1 MSTDENINDDALL
14 YAIRDQDAAGVHQ
27 LILNGVDVH
36 QVWGE
41 DIRKRRAM
49 SYNTPLHAACGICVN
64 GDIASLLIDANVS
77 VDIRD
82 EAQMSPLHVAARHQN
97 VDILRLLIH
106 KGAEID
112 AVDIDGDTPLTHSIW
127 IRCNYPWLYDDYEAI
142 QVLIDAN
149 ADVKINP
156 RNEGTPLHDA
166 AHFKHQIEL
175 MDLLLNKGVVIDALD
190 VTGRTPLNRAIRANN
205 THAVR
210 ELLEWDASPNQCI
223 DPSANKPDFPVCGLI
238 DDLSTPLHQAA
249 IYDGFCVIA
258 TLVRFGADLDA
269 LDKNGYTPLE
279 LATLHKNPTTATEL
293 NEEIDRLEQERIKY
307 ERKLQM
313 MMGNTEHK
321 AKGNKSW
328 LKVLDPE
335 LIRKILDQGVD
346 FEPED
351 ELQTESENVSDNKPG
366 RSSRSSRKHSS
377 QLSRA
382 NGNSSDDDS
391 DY

>member
-1 MSTDENINDDALL
+1 MSTDENMNDDALL
-14 YAIRDQDAAGVHQ
+14 NAILDKNDAGVHQ
-27 LILNGVDVH
+27 LILDGVDVN
-36 QVWGE
+36 QVWGV
-41 DIRKRRAM
+41 DVRKRRAM
-49 SYNTPLHAACGICVN
+49 SYNTPLHAACGVCVN
-64 GDIASLLIDANVS
+64 GDIASLLIDANVN

-82 EAQMSPLHVAARHQN
+82 DVQMTPLHVAARHQN

-112 AVDIDGDTPLTHSIW
+112 AVDVDGDTPLTHSIW
-127 IRCNYPWLYDDYEAI
+127 IRCNYPWLYDDCEAI
-142 QVLIDAN
+142 QFLIDAN

-166 AHFKHQIEL
+166 AHFKQMEL

-190 VTGRTPLNRAIRANN
+190 VRGRTPLNRAILASNRD
-205 THAVR
+205 AVR
-210 ELLEWDASPNQCI
+210 ELLKWGASPNQCI
-223 DPSANKPDFPVCGLI
+223 DPSATKPDFPVCGLI

-249 IYDGFCVIA
+249 IYDCFCVIA
-258 TLVRFGADLDA
+258 TLVRYGADLDA

-279 LATLHKNPTTATEL
+279 LATLHHNPTTATVL
-293 NEEIDRLEQERIKY
+293 NEEIDRLERERIQY
-307 ERKLQM
+307 ERKLQL

-321 AKGNKSW
+321 AYGNKSW